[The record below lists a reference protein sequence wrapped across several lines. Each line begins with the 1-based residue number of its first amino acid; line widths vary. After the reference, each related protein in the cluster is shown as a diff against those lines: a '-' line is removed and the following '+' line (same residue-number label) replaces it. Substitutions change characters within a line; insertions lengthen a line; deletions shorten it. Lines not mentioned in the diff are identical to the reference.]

1 MATPM
6 GLEPTTSAVT
16 GRRSNQLN
24 YQAIGGN
31 YRARTYDPLLVRQML
46 SQLSYAPIALILY
59 HSPCENRVEVIWR
72 RHPDLNRGIR
82 VLQTH
87 ALPLGYVAV

>member
-1 MATPM
+1 M

-24 YQAIGGN
+24 YQAKTEHYRIQFGGN

-46 SQLSYAPIALILY
+46 SQLSYAPEFPSFEAFPQATKLI
-59 HSPCENRVEVIWR
+59 I
-72 RHPDLNRGIR
+72 
-82 VLQTH
+82 LQ
-87 ALPLGYVAV
+87 YK